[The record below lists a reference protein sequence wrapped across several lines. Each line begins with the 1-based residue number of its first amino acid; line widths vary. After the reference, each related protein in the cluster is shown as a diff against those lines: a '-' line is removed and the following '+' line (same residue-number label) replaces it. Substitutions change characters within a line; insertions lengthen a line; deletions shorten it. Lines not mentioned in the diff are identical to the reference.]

1 MKLKIKSWLF
11 IFFFLFSVIAVALS
25 SLYFFT
31 NISKKMQK
39 VNKQMYTDSIE
50 QVAATIDSYYERYA
64 IDFID
69 IANSAEFKEI
79 YHSDISPA
87 EDSPLATKVRGKM
100 SGDFCFLDLKYPD
113 KIRNTW
119 YTLKLLNRSS
129 DVNLDIDAFLHST
142 PFLRMQETGNMVTIA
157 GMLLSFY
164 GYMLDKCLYFFCPI
178 FEKNEIAGVM
188 INIEKPDFLERLY
201 NNNSGLKKGTIYI
214 VDQFD
219 NVIHNNHPSSD
230 DYYEYDEEKGCYIL
244 EEDDVLYDNAEGMGY
259 YEYLQLNTDKLIL
272 KDSETQKLIEQYRTG
287 ERLEPATGIVEYK
300 GKKYFSVYQKAPSSG
315 MNVFYFYPLKLL
327 ALPLGHAP
335 IVEFCIIF
343 LILLCISFL
352 LALLC
357 SNVYKKHFN
366 LLQTMRAEA
375 LKGNFETD
383 LENEVPVVELVQV
396 SKMFHKTIKKSAEHQ
411 SYDIENFENETEKN
425 TKTKQVSILYIK
437 IDSISEDNKNQE
449 YVFKQFE
456 KIMNHY
462 SCTSVVF
469 CGNIYMAICGM
480 QKDTPDFTEKLLK
493 AALTC
498 ITFIKKHTNLKCYAG
513 FSTGEVNFSDNS
525 NYIWGK
531 NIERAFDL
539 MLLSGAMKITI
550 CENTFKEINNQFKC
564 ISIGCNNYQVEG
576 MYSQDKQN

>member
-462 SCTSVVF
+462 SCTSVGF

-480 QKDTPDFTEKLLK
+480 QKDMPDFTEKLLK

-498 ITFIKKHTNLKCYAG
+498 ITFIKKHTILKCYAG

-550 CENTFKEINNQFKC
+550 CENTFKKINNQFKC

>member
-178 FEKNEIAGVM
+178 FEKN
-188 INIEKPDFLERLY
+188 
-201 NNNSGLKKGTIYI
+201 
-214 VDQFD
+214 
-219 NVIHNNHPSSD
+219 
-230 DYYEYDEEKGCYIL
+230 
-244 EEDDVLYDNAEGMGY
+244 
-259 YEYLQLNTDKLIL
+259 
-272 KDSETQKLIEQYRTG
+272 
-287 ERLEPATGIVEYK
+287 
-300 GKKYFSVYQKAPSSG
+300 
-315 MNVFYFYPLKLL
+315 
-327 ALPLGHAP
+327 
-335 IVEFCIIF
+335 
-343 LILLCISFL
+343 
-352 LALLC
+352 
-357 SNVYKKHFN
+357 
-366 LLQTMRAEA
+366 
-375 LKGNFETD
+375 
-383 LENEVPVVELVQV
+383 
-396 SKMFHKTIKKSAEHQ
+396 
-411 SYDIENFENETEKN
+411 
-425 TKTKQVSILYIK
+425 
-437 IDSISEDNKNQE
+437 
-449 YVFKQFE
+449 
-456 KIMNHY
+456 
-462 SCTSVVF
+462 
-469 CGNIYMAICGM
+469 
-480 QKDTPDFTEKLLK
+480 
-493 AALTC
+493 
-498 ITFIKKHTNLKCYAG
+498 
-513 FSTGEVNFSDNS
+513 
-525 NYIWGK
+525 
-531 NIERAFDL
+531 
-539 MLLSGAMKITI
+539 
-550 CENTFKEINNQFKC
+550 
-564 ISIGCNNYQVEG
+564 
-576 MYSQDKQN
+576 

>member
-230 DYYEYDEEKGCYIL
+230 DYYEYNEEKGCYIL

-287 ERLEPATGIVEYK
+287 DRLEPATGIVEYK

-375 LKGNFETD
+375 LKGNFETN

-411 SYDIENFENETEKN
+411 SYDIENFEN
-425 TKTKQVSILYIK
+425 
-437 IDSISEDNKNQE
+437 
-449 YVFKQFE
+449 
-456 KIMNHY
+456 
-462 SCTSVVF
+462 
-469 CGNIYMAICGM
+469 
-480 QKDTPDFTEKLLK
+480 
-493 AALTC
+493 
-498 ITFIKKHTNLKCYAG
+498 
-513 FSTGEVNFSDNS
+513 
-525 NYIWGK
+525 
-531 NIERAFDL
+531 
-539 MLLSGAMKITI
+539 
-550 CENTFKEINNQFKC
+550 
-564 ISIGCNNYQVEG
+564 
-576 MYSQDKQN
+576 